1 MDNGKLRIDNI
12 FNGHSFFSIPDYQR
26 SYAWEEKQLRDFF
39 DDYINYNVDDY
50 KAQGYYYGTI
60 LLQNT

>member
-12 FNGHSFFSIPDYQR
+12 FNGKTFFSIPDYQR

-39 DDYINYNVDDY
+39 E
-50 KAQGYYYGTI
+50 
-60 LLQNT
+60 

>member
-12 FNGHSFFSIPDYQR
+12 FNGKTFFSIPDYQR

-39 DDYINYNVDDY
+39 EDYMNNYNSQEY
-50 KAQGYYYGTI
+50 
-60 LLQNT
+60 LLWHNSSSNDEKR